1 VLEIRYCFKR
11 DFNDCRTESLAK
23 SESRLLDSIA
33 SAEMQ
38 KEVESRVIKLVKV
51 QSAEIED
58 QTGTK
63 PSLTVVACSFAEQ
76 SGTTEE
82 ELHRCAEEDES
93 SNPILFLSVDGREI
107 QQIEKYR
114 VHSRAFNITI
124 PETLPENTLFGANP
138 GPSHAVSDGYWIFL
152 EPLPPGEHETHFKSS
167 LTNPTTGILFFADEV
182 KYHLN
187 VVEAAESPS
196 NSTSGQST
204 M

>member
-1 VLEIRYCFKR
+1 MLEIRYCFKR

-51 QSAEIED
+51 QSAEMED

-63 PSLTVVACSFAEQ
+63 PSLTVVAYAPSQ
-76 SGTTEE
+76 SKVVLLK
-82 ELHRCAEEDES
+82 LHRCAEEDES

-138 GPSHAVSDGYWIFL
+138 GPSHAVSDGYWIIL